1 MSSVGTVHPD
11 LADVPWTELG
21 APTTVLV
28 PVGSCEQHGPHLPI
42 GTDTF
47 IAVAVAERAAVRTPG
62 CLVAPALAITASGE
76 HQGFPGTLSIGTEA
90 MTAVVVELAR
100 SATWAERVVFVN
112 AHGGNAD
119 ALRAA
124 VAILDHERRAVTI
137 WWPDVRGLA
146 TAHDLHAGHLET
158 SIMLAI
164 HPHLVHVDRM
174 AVGPT
179 PPPSIEE
186 LVRDGVL
193 AVSPN
198 GVLGDPTAAT
208 AADGDRI
215 LDTLVE
221 QLVVALA
228 P

>member
-1 MSSVGTVHPD
+1 MISVGAVHRD
-11 LADVPWTELG
+11 LADQPWSEL
-21 APTTVLV
+21 APSTTVLV

-42 GTDTF
+42 GTDTL
-47 IAVAVAERAAVRTPG
+47 IAVTIAERAAARVTG
-62 CLVAPALAITASGE
+62 CVIAPPLAITASGE
-76 HQGFPGTLSIGTEA
+76 HQGFPGTLSIGSEA
-90 MTAVVVELAR
+90 MSMVVVEVAR

-124 VAILDHERRAVTI
+124 SAVFARERRNALI

-146 TAHDLHAGHLET
+146 PAGDLHAGHVET
-158 SIMLAI
+158 SIMLAV
-164 HPHLVHVDRM
+164 HPHLVRTDRM
-174 AVGPT
+174 SPGPT

-198 GVLGDPTAAT
+198 GVLGDPTAAN

-215 LDTLVE
+215 VDALVE
-221 QLVVALA
+221 QLIAMLA